1 MALLS
6 LGMPVSMRPLGFQS
20 QPGVRA
26 GAVPSMLC
34 GSDRVSPCPF
44 AGVEVP
50 VGPVLDLR
58 LTEEAGRRVRLGWTG
73 VPGAT
78 EYKVVVRNTQGEAAG
93 RGVGG
98 TWGTP
103 AWC

>member
-6 LGMPVSMRPLGFQS
+6 LGMTMSMRSLALQS
-20 QPGVRA
+20 QPRVRMR
-26 GAVPSMLC
+26 AVPLRLC
-34 GSDRVSPCPF
+34 SSDRVSPCPS

-50 VGPVLDLR
+50 VGPVSDLR
-58 LTEEAGRRVRLGWTG
+58 LTEESGRRVRLGWTG

-93 RGVGG
+93 RGAGG

-103 AWC
+103 ARC